1 MDKHP
6 TLKIHLNNGVDI
18 MKFKSSEEELE
29 EFSKSNQILTAVC
42 RCNKNEWMGNVTPQL
57 IVEDYILREEWIF

>member
-6 TLKIHLNNGVDI
+6 TIKIHLPNGIDI
-18 MKFKSSEEELE
+18 MKFKSSEEEFE
-29 EFSKSNQILTAVC
+29 QFTQQNQILTAIC

-57 IVEDYILREEWIF
+57 IIEDFELREE

>member
-6 TLKIHLNNGVDI
+6 TLKIHLNNGVDV

-29 EFSKSNQILTAVC
+29 EFSKPNQILTAVC
-42 RCNKNEWMGNVTPQL
+42 RCNKNE
-57 IVEDYILREEWIF
+57 